1 MPMEVQIDEAL
12 LKSIAGQT
20 GGEFFRATD
29 SGSLRR
35 IFDRIDKLEKSEIRL
50 STYHR
55 YRELFP
61 PVLVAAAALLMAAG
75 AVWLSGF
82 RVAPA

>member
-1 MPMEVQIDEAL
+1 VEIDEEL
-12 LKSIAGQT
+12 LRKIAGQT

-29 SGSLRR
+29 TDSLRT

-50 STYHR
+50 STYRR

-61 PVLVAAAALLMAAG
+61 AVLVVAAALLAG
-75 AVWLSGF
+75 AGF
-82 RVAPA
+82 CWSAGLRVAPS